1 MNWDLCYSTNAS
13 PGFHSQYCICQP
25 LHQQSPKSPTKPP
38 SNFPPEKNV
47 TFTKKN
53 LNTFTFLDTNTN
65 HSPSNF
71 PQRRI
76 TRLFLPK
83 KLNVFTST
91 KLHMLFPIQF
101 SSQEKSPHFP
111 TNIEQTVHIYFNT
124 LFLLCFLLFHSGYHS
139 KPSAIPTLQTAFL
152 VLQSGFFGCR

>member
-25 LHQQSPKSPTKPP
+25 LHQQSPKCVPLPHPIFLLRRMSL
-38 SNFPPEKNV
+38 SQ
-47 TFTKKN
+47 KN

-65 HSPSNF
+65 HSPSSF

-83 KLNVFTST
+83 NLNVFTST

-152 VLQSGFFGCR
+152 VLQSSFFGCR